1 MRRLIFLFLA
11 AITALQAPA
20 ADNDA
25 RYRYYYIEAVRQ
37 QDMGNYGLA
46 FALFNRC
53 KAISPD
59 ASETSFALGLLYM
72 FAQQDSLGT
81 AFIKK
86 ATEQEPD
93 NTEYAERLAGVYLYK
108 NEIDS
113 ATAVYERLAA
123 LRPDHT
129 EYLELLLKIYEQ
141 QHEYRKMLST
151 LDRLELQEGQ
161 SEEITLSKMQAY
173 SYMGD
178 QQGAYNELKSLVD
191 AHPYDLSLQV
201 MMGNWLLSNGRK
213 EEAYDAFRKVLSE
226 EPDNAMGQ
234 MSLMDYYRAEGRNDE
249 ADTLLYRMLVNPRT
263 EPSTRVAMM
272 RTWVKDSE
280 EQGGDSIRV
289 MQMFD
294 RVLQL
299 PQKTSEV
306 AEMKVAYLM
315 LKNAP
320 KDSIR
325 SSWERV
331 LQITPE
337 YVGARLQLISLMWED
352 SIDENVIRECK
363 KAVEYVPDEPMLY
376 YYLGVAQYINQH
388 NDDAI
393 ATLKRGASNIT
404 KETKTNVAAD
414 IFSVLG
420 DILHKQQR
428 VSEAYAAYDS
438 CLIYNPD
445 NIACLNNYSYFLSL
459 DSKDLKK
466 AEKMSYRAIT
476 AEPNNGTYL
485 DTYAW
490 ILYKQERYEEAR
502 IYIEQAIKSEEKQT
516 EDTATAGTTGTD
528 SIMVESIETPDTIT
542 SAKKEIA
549 GDILEHAGDIYIKL
563 NRKGDALIM
572 WQRALESGVEDE
584 ATLRK
589 KIKKIRK

>member
-1 MRRLIFLFLA
+1 MRRILFFFLA
-11 AITALQAPA
+11 MMAALHVPA
-20 ADNDA
+20 ADDDA

-53 KAISPD
+53 KALRPD
-59 ASETSFALGLLYM
+59 ASETSFALGRLYM

-81 AFIKK
+81 EFIKK
-86 ATEQEPD
+86 ATEQEPY

-113 ATAVYERLAA
+113 ATAVYERLTT
-123 LRPDHT
+123 LQPDRT
-129 EYLELLLKIYEQ
+129 EYLELLLRIYEQ
-141 QHEYRKMLST
+141 QHEYQKMLSA

-161 SEEITLSKMQAY
+161 SEDITLSKMQAY
-173 SYMGD
+173 SYLGD
-178 QQGAYNELKSLVD
+178 QQGAYNELKGLVD

-213 EEAYDAFRKVLSE
+213 EEALAAFRKVLAE

-263 EPSTRVAMM
+263 EPSTRVTMM

-280 EQGGDSIRV
+280 ERGGDSVRV

-325 SSWERV
+325 SGWERV
-331 LQITPE
+331 LQISPE

-352 SIDENVIRECK
+352 SIDENVIRECQ
-363 KAVEYVPDEPMLY
+363 KAVEYVPDEPSLY
-376 YYLGVAQYINQH
+376 YYLGLAQYVNKH
-388 NDDAI
+388 NDEAI

-404 KETKTNVAAD
+404 KETKPGVAAD
-414 IFSVLG
+414 IFAVLG
-420 DILHKQQR
+420 DILQKQKR
-428 VSEAYAAYDS
+428 TDEAYAAYDS

-445 NIACLNNYSYFLSL
+445 NVVCLNNYSYFLSL
-459 DSKDLKK
+459 DGKDLKK

-490 ILYKQERYEEAR
+490 ILYRQGRYEEAR
-502 IYIEQAIKSEEKQT
+502 IYIEQAIKSEEQAW
-516 EDTATAGTTGTD
+516 EDTLAADSVAGE
-528 SIMVESIETPDTIT
+528 IAVDTMAVDT
-542 SAKKEIA
+542 VVPERQEIA

-563 NRKGDALIM
+563 NRKEDALIM
-572 WQRALESGVEDE
+572 WRRALESGVEDE

-589 KIKKIRK
+589 KIKKHNR